1 MSVAAEFEKVLNSL
15 GDNVFVS
22 FDIDSISGAD
32 CPGVSAPGVRGLSAQ
47 DALDMCFVAGKH
59 ERVRLFDLSEYNP
72 TVESYR
78 TGRLVATM
86 FYYFCLGVASRK
98 KTGSA

>member
-1 MSVAAEFEKVLNSL
+1 MLNSL
-15 GDNVFVS
+15 GEDIFVS

-47 DALDMCFVAGKH
+47 DALDICFAAGQH
-59 ERVRLFDLSEYNP
+59 PRVRLFDLSEYNP

-78 TGRLVATM
+78 TGKLVATM
-86 FYYFCLGVASRK
+86 FYYFCLGVAARK
-98 KTGSA
+98 KTVSA